1 MNEIIVT
8 KFGGSSLAS
17 AEQFRKVK
25 DIILA
30 NPERK
35 FVVPSAPG
43 KRHNK
48 DYKIT
53 DVLYL
58 CHAHIK
64 SGVPFNDVFK
74 LIEDRYIGIINE
86 LNIDIDISPYLKT
99 IKENI
104 KNGASADYTAS
115 RGEYLNGLILA
126 RYIGFD
132 FIDAASIIT
141 FDEGKNYDREKTR
154 EKIKKV
160 LKGRENVVIP
170 GFYGADEQGE
180 IVTFSRGGSD
190 VTGSIISSGINATL
204 YENWTDVSG
213 FLMADPRVVKNP
225 KTIETISYK
234 ELREL
239 SYMGASVL
247 HEEAIFPVREKNIPI
262 RIKNTNRPEDSGTL
276 IVDELSQGAQALSIT
291 GIAGRKNFTVISIY
305 KALMN
310 SELGFCRKILSILE
324 NKGISFENMPA
335 GIDTVC
341 LVIDSSKL
349 NNKLNEIV
357 EEIKRQCN
365 PDSIEVNPNMSV
377 IATVGRGMAKSPG
390 IAAKIFT
397 AIYEANIN
405 IKMID
410 QGSSEMNILIGID
423 NNDFEKA
430 TNAIYNAFVK

>member
-17 AEQFRKVK
+17 AQQFKKVK

-30 NPERK
+30 NPNRK

-43 KRHNK
+43 KRNSK

-58 CHAHIK
+58 CYAHIK
-64 SGVPFNDVFK
+64 SGVPFDDIFK
-74 LIEDRYIGIINE
+74 LIEERY
-86 LNIDIDISPYLKT
+86 LNIIDELQIDINLKPYLKT
-99 IKENI
+99 IKEKI
-104 KNGASADYTAS
+104 ESGASADYIAS
-115 RGEYLNGLILA
+115 RGEYLNGLILSK
-126 RYIGFD
+126 YIGFD
-132 FIDAASIIT
+132 FVDAADIIV
-141 FDEGKNYDREKTR
+141 FDEDRSYNRAKTR
-154 EKIKKV
+154 EKINK
-160 LKGRENVVIP
+160 LLSNRENVVIP
-170 GFYGADEQGE
+170 GFYGANEEGD
-180 IVTFSRGGSD
+180 IITFSRGGSD
-190 VTGSIISSGINATL
+190 ITGSIISSGINANL

-213 FLMADPRVVKNP
+213 FLMADPRIVKAP

-262 RIKNTNRPEDSGTL
+262 RIKNTNRPNDPGTL
-276 IVDELSQGAQALSIT
+276 IVDELSKDSKALSVT
-291 GIAGRKNFTVISIY
+291 GIAGRKDFTVISIY

-310 SELGFCRKILSILE
+310 SVLGFCRKVLSILE
-324 NKGISFENMPA
+324 NKGVSFENMPA

-357 EEIKRQCN
+357 DEIKMQCN

-377 IATVGRGMAKSPG
+377 IATVGRGMAKTPG
-390 IAAKIFT
+390 IAAKIFN
-397 AIYEANIN
+397 AVYEANIN

-423 NNDFEKA
+423 NSDFEKA